1 MRSSRNA
8 TNARSSKHGRGH
20 IVKRLGLI
28 PRMQEDGT
36 LSSFL
41 LHLARNHA
49 AEPHEFCSMVWPD
62 LAFWPRDLDR
72 TASNAIVKNVA
83 RSTGLS
89 EAQIEAMTLQGL
101 VSQMGYSQSNSGIQ
115 HGILPVGVYHRI
127 RRRHGQQYCP
137 DCLRSAPTYL
147 RRIWRLE
154 WVISCTTHNRRLQ
167 DACWKC
173 DAPFIPHRHN
183 SLLERKCFECEAS
196 LSDAPINYADPD
208 ASQLQQLLMYIL
220 NENHQYIDRG
230 RFQWLCLDNP
240 HEIFDGVRRLCRLL
254 KYSIDGQ
261 GLAYRR
267 IGVIWDYLRINE
279 REKVLGQ
286 VFRWLKDWPDAF
298 VRWGTT
304 NRISQ
309 ERLREYGVWPSW
321 IDTEID
327 RLHSAGS
334 RTKRKP
340 SRTLGILKSMH
351 GNTTAY
357 RVARAT
363 FLLDRALA

>member
-1 MRSSRNA
+1 
-8 TNARSSKHGRGH
+8 
-20 IVKRLGLI
+20 
-28 PRMQEDGT
+28 
-36 LSSFL
+36 
-41 LHLARNHA
+41 
-49 AEPHEFCSMVWPD
+49 MVWPD

-72 TASNAIVKNVA
+72 TASDAIVKNIA
-83 RSTGLS
+83 QSTGMS
-89 EAQIEAMTLQGL
+89 ETLIEAMTLRGL
-101 VSQMGYSQSNSGIQ
+101 VSRMGYSQSNSGIQ
-115 HGILPVGVYHRI
+115 HGILPVGIYHRI

-137 DCLRSAPTYL
+137 DCLRSAPPYL

-154 WVISCTTHNRRLQ
+154 WVVYCATHNCRLQ

-173 DAPFIPHRHN
+173 DAPFIPHRNN
-183 SLLERKCFECEAS
+183 SLLERKCFHCETS
-196 LSDAPINYADPD
+196 LTEVSFVVSNSEAQ
-208 ASQLQQLLMYIL
+208 QLQQLLMGML
-220 NENHQYIDRG
+220 NENHKSIEQTKL
-230 RFQWLCLDNP
+230 QWIRLVST

-298 VRWGTT
+298 ATWGES
-304 NRISQ
+304 NKISQ
-309 ERLREYGVWPSW
+309 ERLREYGLWPAW
-321 IDTEID
+321 VETEID
-327 RLHSAGS
+327 RFYSFGP
-334 RTKRKP
+334 RKKRKP
-340 SRTLGILKSMH
+340 SRTLSILKSMH

-357 RVARAT
+357 RVARAK

>member
-1 MRSSRNA
+1 M
-8 TNARSSKHGRGH
+8 
-20 IVKRLGLI
+20 KRLGLI
-28 PRMQEDGT
+28 PRLQDDGT
-36 LSSFL
+36 LSSFM

-49 AEPHEFCSMVWPD
+49 AEPHEFCAMAWPG
-62 LAFWPRDLDR
+62 LEFWPRDLDR
-72 TASNAIVKNVA
+72 TASNTIVKNIA
-83 RSTGLS
+83 QSTGMS
-89 EAQIEAMTLQGL
+89 EQSIEAMTLRGL
-101 VSQMGYSQSNSGIQ
+101 VSRMGYSQSNSGIQ
-115 HGILPVGVYHRI
+115 HGILPVGIYHRI

-137 DCLRSAPTYL
+137 DCLQSAPPYL

-154 WVISCTTHNRRLQ
+154 WVVSCSTHKRRLQ

-173 DAPFIPHRHN
+173 EAPFIPHRN
-183 SLLERKCFECEAS
+183 DSLLKRKCCHCEAN
-196 LSDAPINYADPD
+196 LTEAPFNVADPD
-208 ASQLQQLLMYIL
+208 ASRLQQLLMCVL
-220 NENHQYIDRG
+220 NENHQSIDRAK
-230 RFQWLCLDNP
+230 FQWMCLDNP
-240 HEIFDGVRRLCRLL
+240 YEIFDGVRRLCRLL

-298 VRWGTT
+298 VRWGKS

-309 ERLREYGVWPSW
+309 ERLREYGLWPAW
-321 IDTEID
+321 VETEID
-327 RLHSAGS
+327 RFYSFGP
-334 RTKRKP
+334 RKKRKP
-340 SRTLGILKSMH
+340 PRTLSILKSMH

-357 RVARAT
+357 RVARAK